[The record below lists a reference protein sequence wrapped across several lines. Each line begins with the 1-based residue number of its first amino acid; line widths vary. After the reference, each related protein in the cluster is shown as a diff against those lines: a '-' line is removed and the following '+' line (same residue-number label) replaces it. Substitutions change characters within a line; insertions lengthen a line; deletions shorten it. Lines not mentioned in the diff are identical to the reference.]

1 MTSFRA
7 YRVHEE
13 DGKVRGRVEE
23 LELEALDAGEV
34 VIRAAYSDVNYK
46 DALAATGK
54 AKIMRRL
61 PMVGGV
67 DVAGHVHSSTDSRY
81 KEGDAVVVTG
91 HGMSEDHDGGY
102 AEYVR
107 VPADWIVP
115 LPEGLS
121 LYEAMALGTAGFTA
135 ALAVQRMEENAQ
147 TPELGPLLVTGAT
160 GGVGSFAVDMYSAL
174 GYQVVAL
181 TGKRDAEA
189 YLKELGAAEL
199 VLRDGLEMGERP
211 LEKGRWGGAVD
222 NVGGKV
228 LGWLTRTVVPNGN
241 IASVGNAGGIALETT
256 VLPFIL
262 RGVNLLGINSV
273 YVPHERR
280 VHVWQR
286 LAGDLKPR
294 HLARIAT
301 RTVTLEELP
310 SVFDELIR
318 GQTTGRTV
326 VEIAGQP

>member
-1 MTSFRA
+1 MAAFRA

-13 DGKVRGRVEE
+13 DGKAQGRIEE
-23 LELEALDAGEV
+23 VELEALDAGEV

-54 AKIMRRL
+54 AKIMRRM
-61 PMVGGV
+61 PMVGGI
-67 DVAGHVHSSTDSRY
+67 DVAGRVHSSEDPRY
-81 KEGDAVVVTG
+81 KEGDPVLVTG
-91 HGMSEDHDGGY
+91 YGMSEDHDGGY

-107 VPADWIVP
+107 VPGDWIVP

-135 ALAVQRMEENAQ
+135 ALAVQRMEENGQ
-147 TPELGPLLVTGAT
+147 TPDLGPIMITGAT
-160 GGVGSFAVDMYSAL
+160 GGVGSLAIDMYAAL
-174 GYQVVAL
+174 GFHVAAL
-181 TGKRDAEA
+181 TGKQEAEG
-189 YLKELGAAEL
+189 YLKELGAAEI

-222 NVGGKV
+222 NVGGKM

-241 IASVGNAGGIALETT
+241 IAAIGNAGGIELNTT

-262 RGVNLLGINSV
+262 RGVSLLGINSV

-280 VHVWQR
+280 IRVWNR
-286 LAGDLKPR
+286 LASDLKPR
-294 HLARIAT
+294 HLDRIVT
-301 RTVTLEELP
+301 QTVHLDELP
-310 SVFDELIR
+310 EVFGDLI
-318 GQTTGRTV
+318 GGKATGRTV
-326 VEIAGQP
+326 VEIAGDA